1 MEKIREILVDIRPE
15 FDFKGEEDFIESGYL
30 DSFDLVL
37 LTSQLEENFNIKIKG
52 NDIVPEN
59 FNNLE
64 NIYKLIKNSETK

>member
-1 MEKIREILVDIRPE
+1 MEEIRKILVDIRPE
-15 FDFKGEEDFIESGYL
+15 FDFKGEKDFIESGYL

-52 NDIVPEN
+52 SDIIPEN

-64 NIYKLIKNSETK
+64 NIYKLIKNSEKK